1 MKLSRLLNAA
11 GLKCTQE
18 AEITQI
24 TCDSR
29 EVEPGALFVALEGIK
44 EDGRAYIPNAVA
56 RGAAAIVCQGGGEGA
71 VPIVDAPNPR
81 RALALMAAEFYGNP
95 ARELILVAVTG
106 TKGKS
111 TTTHMLR
118 EIFLA
123 AGCKTGMIGTLGA
136 FCGKEKLRDAVN
148 TTPEPVVLHRL
159 LRTMADM
166 GCTHVIM
173 EASSQAVKLERL
185 TGLTF
190 DAAVFLNLSPDH
202 IGVGE
207 HESFEEYRQ
216 CKGELFAR
224 CRLAVGNAA
233 DPAWPFMAA
242 QIPRGIPVHTFGP
255 CKTRPGEGLCT
266 HLLVEG
272 QEDYRIPMPGVFNGE
287 NATAAI
293 VTARAL
299 GVEDGAIRVGLSR
312 VQVPGRCMVYP
323 TGRDYH
329 VLIDYAHNG
338 VSFRALFA
346 ALRGQRPN
354 RIIAVFGAG
363 GDRPVMRRVD
373 LAHAAAEGA
382 DYVVVTEDNPRSER
396 AEDICAQI
404 AEKLGNVSHAVIPDR
419 RAAIRYAL
427 DLAETGDVV
436 ALLGKG
442 HEEYIEE
449 KGVRRHFSEWKV
461 LDEYFGR

>member
-1 MKLSRLLNAA
+1 MKLSKLLRAA
-11 GLKCTQE
+11 GLNCTQE

-29 EVEPGALFVALEGIK
+29 EVEPGALFAALEGMK
-44 EDGRAYIPNAVA
+44 ADGRAYIPEAVA
-56 RGAAAIVCQGGGEGA
+56 RGAAAILCRGGGESEA
-71 VPIVDAPNPR
+71 PIIDTPNPR
-81 RALALMAAEFYGNP
+81 LALARMAAEFYGNP
-95 ARELILVAVTG
+95 AKEMTVIAVTG

-111 TTTHMLR
+111 TTAHMLR

-123 AGCKTGMIGTLGA
+123 AGYKTGMIGTLGA
-136 FCGKEKLRDAVN
+136 FCGKKKLWDAVN
-148 TTPEPVVLHRL
+148 TTPEPVVLHCL
-159 LRTMADM
+159 LRRMADM
-166 GCTHVIM
+166 GCTHVVM

-185 TGLTF
+185 AGMTF
-190 DAAVFLNLSPDH
+190 DAVVFLNLSPDH

-216 CKGELFAR
+216 CKAELFAR

-233 DPAWPFMAA
+233 DPSWPFMAA
-242 QIPRGIPVHTFGP
+242 QIPRGVSTHTFGP
-255 CKTRPGEGLCT
+255 CKTEPGKGLCT

-272 QEDYRIPMPGVFNGE
+272 RKGYRIPMPGTFNGE
-287 NATAAI
+287 NAMAAL

-299 GVEDGAIRVGLSR
+299 GVPDEAVRVGLEQ

-323 TGRDYH
+323 TGRDFH
-329 VLIDYAHNG
+329 VIIDYAHNG
-338 VSFRALFA
+338 ISFRALFA
-346 ALRGQRPN
+346 ALRAQNPN

-363 GDRPVMRRVD
+363 GDRPAMRRVD
-373 LAHAAAEGA
+373 LARGAAEGA

-396 AEDICAQI
+396 AEDICVQI
-404 AEKLGNVSHAVIPDR
+404 AGELGDVPHAVIPDR

-427 DLAETGDVV
+427 DMAEPGDVV

-442 HEEYIEE
+442 HEEYIE
-449 KGVRRHFSEWKV
+449 KNGMRRHFSEWEV
-461 LDEYFGR
+461 LDEYFGQ